1 MKYQCGIIRDLL
13 PLYHDNVCSE
23 ESCGAV
29 DEHLAECSECAEY
42 YEKLSDNRTELV
54 IPERE
59 QQKAASFKAVS
70 RRFRHGREIAVMV
83 AVVLAVIVFV
93 GAIITAVTIMSRTMH
108 TVKYED
114 GNITATQQQNGD
126 LVCRLKNTN
135 LNNAH
140 IKNVSVNSDG
150 NERLFSFIRAEESAW
165 GALVAQNGTFS
176 EFTVAYGSGSG
187 YEGACIADITD
198 RVYYYTGDMQ
208 GLETLS
214 PEELA
219 EVIEN
224 SVLLWEK

>member
-1 MKYQCGIIRDLL
+1 MKYQCGMIRDLL

-23 ESCGAV
+23 ESRGAV
-29 DEHLAECSECAEY
+29 DEHLTECDECTEY
-42 YEKLSDNRTELV
+42 YGKLSDSRTELV
-54 IPERE
+54 MPERE

-83 AVVLAVIVFV
+83 AVALAVIVFV
-93 GAIITAVTIMSRTMH
+93 GAIITVIAIMSRTMQ
-108 TVKYED
+108 TVEYKGD
-114 GNITATQQQNGD
+114 NIIVTKQQNGD
-126 LVCRLKNTN
+126 LVCRLKNTS

-150 NERLFSFIRAEESAW
+150 NDKLFSFVRAEESAW

-176 EFTVAYGSGSG
+176 EFTVAYGSGSE
-187 YEGACIADITD
+187 YEGSCTADPID

-208 GLETLS
+208 SIETLS
-214 PEELA
+214 PDELA